1 MLIQSHVLTCSVRP
15 TAGIPEGLA
24 LGRAVMEAHLVAAGR
39 FAINLPDAEPAPEGG
54 VGPKA
59 SPVVGSRVQF
69 FGAEPNL
76 QAIREALATVPEL
89 LDTGD
94 IRVVRSAVQY
104 VCCRRIRDAVRTPAT
119 IARELRR
126 AERKAAEKDTR
137 ITEQLRRNLL
147 ASRRDSRLP
156 YLPLM
161 SLSSGQTFTARF
173 DVRTVEG
180 SVGGEFDAY
189 GFSKSGATVPV
200 V

>member
-1 MLIQSHVLTCSVRP
+1 
-15 TAGIPEGLA
+15 
-24 LGRAVMEAHLVAAGR
+24 MEAHLAAAGR
-39 FAINLPDAEPAPEGG
+39 FAINLPDAEPVPEGG

-59 SPVVGSRVQF
+59 SPVVGGHLQF

-76 QAIREALATVPEL
+76 QAIRQALEGVPEL
-89 LDTGD
+89 VGVDD

-104 VCCRRIRDAVRTPAT
+104 VCCRRIRDAVRTSAT

-126 AERKAAEKDTR
+126 AERKAAEKGR
-137 ITEQLRRNLL
+137 SITEQLRLNLL
-147 ASRRDSRLP
+147 ASRRDSCLP

-161 SLSSGQTFTARF
+161 SISSGQPFTVRF
-173 DVRTVEG
+173 DVRTVDAA
-180 SVGGEFDAY
+180 VGGEFDAY